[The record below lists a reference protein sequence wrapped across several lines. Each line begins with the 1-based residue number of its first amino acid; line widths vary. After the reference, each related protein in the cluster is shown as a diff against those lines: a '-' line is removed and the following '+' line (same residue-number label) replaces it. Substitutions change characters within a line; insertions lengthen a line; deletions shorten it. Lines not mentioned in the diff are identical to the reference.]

1 MGVRFKA
8 RDLSE
13 RKPNPRRA
21 ASPTRPSSRGCVSV
35 VHLTPYKQRRMQLE
49 EKTGS
54 NAPPTMA
61 TTQKPTRMEVD
72 APSPP
77 PLRRG
82 RSRTQRSHNH
92 GGISSHGTIGAGT
105 TATAA
110 STVASL
116 PSWARL
122 IEPSREPRG
131 LNRNSEW
138 LRAAHGTASSSSR
151 QSRRPTGRR
160 RPRPTS
166 SHRNRQRRSNVK
178 GGEDSEEE
186 HDTEAD
192 DDADDVS
199 EEWDEFLRQEDSC
212 MRTYWYHTLARE
224 LDVFVQREVVAKQVL
239 EEIVRNPAAQR
250 FFGGTETTTDST
262 TTSARSPHLDPPPNQ
277 QASLNQAHR
286 SSHSALHGGDKDCKD
301 DSDNDD
307 EFASYFSL
315 QQQPDEGP
323 SSFAPANKRARLL
336 DGSSRAGSSSSPLEK
351 KEVPHGD
358 DVGPTRITS
367 PRSHDDDPD
376 ASVPTTSLLLRQRQ
390 LPVLVVQPGPYDAL
404 DRQALYVPAL
414 VRAIRESRPRTCV
427 VWLDLGACD
436 DDRSGHEAA
445 LANNH
450 HSNHHHSSNS
460 NQHHPWKKE
469 LLRQCYLQQQPSSL
483 STNRVPDGQGWTD
496 RIVEWAR
503 RADRFDDICVVVT
516 ASGAERNSG
525 RVGGS
530 SAGAMQRE
538 VLQWMGCV
546 RLERGV
552 PLKAVLLGPPRGATD
567 LSLHTVTSTV
577 IVGWDVTSVRMASPR
592 AGSPR
597 TDAEQL
603 KSTVS
608 HVLENPS
615 RCHHLHCHLQC
626 VRQRQHPTNN
636 VVESRVPPA
645 TATIHSMLELSHPY
659 DGWHQDSMNAIR
671 DVHSNS
677 LARSAMSLKQ
687 ALARSLLRPASFV
700 LPMLASVLL
709 LPSESGSSS
718 SSSPRR
724 PTLPRDQLKRLQ
736 WFLLHPMARKFLMEA
751 AASSA
756 EGEQIGGSESTSST
770 QILEQLAA
778 YAGKLEIASRLGPIL
793 CSPAIGARQASGSV
807 EVAESNQARRA
818 VLERL
823 QDLRHL
829 CPKQPQPVPNLLIH
843 MNDPTWRWLFSRAPH
858 SHASGQ
864 DPRAWSTEAVAPR
877 IATNLRQCL
886 NQLIVAIGEFPLD
899 RAISEEVGLEML
911 SAVIERSLFSPGERP
926 ALLHPTQLRGISS
939 SSGERGSTHSATSWT
954 FDPQFRRDL
963 VAGLVLEA
971 SHLDVTTSASSINPS
986 LVAGVL
992 YTLILSIVSI
1002 SEAEWFA
1009 LWQKWW
1015 REHQGR
1021 SRLDPQQA
1029 QDLPSEVPV
1038 SIQGLFDRFRCG
1050 VLQLQYLGLVRER
1063 RASHI
1068 NGKTMYEKP
1077 VLVWCGGD

>member
-1 MGVRFKA
+1 MHPFTVATK
-8 RDLSE
+8 
-13 RKPNPRRA
+13 
-21 ASPTRPSSRGCVSV
+21 
-35 VHLTPYKQRRMQLE
+35 
-49 EKTGS
+49 
-54 NAPPTMA
+54 
-61 TTQKPTRMEVD
+61 TTQRMEVD
-72 APSPP
+72 APNPP

-92 GGISSHGTIGAGT
+92 GGITSSSNSTNPGTTIGG
-105 TATAA
+105 AA
-110 STVASL
+110 STAAASL
-116 PSWARL
+116 PKWARL

-131 LNRNSEW
+131 PNRNDEW
-138 LRAAHGTASSSSR
+138 LRAAHGTASSSR
-151 QSRRPTGRR
+151 QSRRPTRPR

-166 SHRNRQRRSNVK
+166 RHSSRQQSSQVK
-178 GGEDSEEE
+178 GGEHDDGEEEEEEE
-186 HDTEAD
+186 HDTDD
-192 DDADDVS
+192 DDAEGS
-199 EEWDEFLRQEDSC
+199 EEWDVFLRQEDSC

-239 EEIVRNPAAQR
+239 EEIVNSPAAQSY
-250 FFGGTETTTDST
+250 FGRIESTTDST
-262 TTSARSPHLDPPPNQ
+262 TTAARRTQRDPVKQEP
-277 QASLNQAHR
+277 ASNQADR
-286 SSHSALHGGDKDCKD
+286 CSQSSLHDGDKDCKD
-301 DSDNDD
+301 DIDNDD

-315 QQQPDEGP
+315 QPDDGGGADAL
-323 SSFAPANKRARLL
+323 APANKRPRIS
-336 DGSSRAGSSSSPLEK
+336 DESSAAGRVSPIHEK
-351 KEVPHGD
+351 EEVPGD
-358 DVGPTRITS
+358 DFGPSRNANMRNGDNS
-367 PRSHDDDPD
+367 M
-376 ASVPTTSLLLRQRQ
+376 LLRQRQ

-404 DRQALYVPAL
+404 DRQTLYVPAM

-445 LANNH
+445 LANNSSH
-450 HSNHHHSSNS
+450 NHSNS

-469 LLRQCYLQQQPSSL
+469 LLRQCCLQQPSL
-483 STNRVPDGQGWTD
+483 SPNHVPDGQGWTD

-503 RADRFDDICVVVT
+503 RADRFFDDICVVVT

-546 RLERGV
+546 RFERGV
-552 PLKAVLLGPPRGATD
+552 PLKAVVLGPPRGATD
-567 LSLHTVTSTV
+567 VSLHTLPSAGTM
-577 IVGWDVTSVRMASPR
+577 VGWDVTSVRMTSPHS
-592 AGSPR
+592 GSPR
-597 TDAEQL
+597 TDAKQL
-603 KSTVS
+603 ASTVS

-615 RCHHLHCHLQC
+615 PTYHLHCHFQC
-626 VRQRQHPTNN
+626 VRQLQHPTND
-636 VVESRVPPA
+636 VFESRVPPT
-645 TATIHSMLELSHPY
+645 TAAIHSMLELSHPY
-659 DGWHQDSMNAIR
+659 DGWHQDSTNAIR

-687 ALARSLLRPASFV
+687 VLARSLLQPASFV

-718 SSSPRR
+718 SSSRR

-736 WFLLHPMARKFLMEA
+736 WFLLHPMARKFLVEA

-756 EGEQIGGSESTSST
+756 EAEQTGGSESSSST
-770 QILEQLAA
+770 QILVQLAT

-793 CSPAIGARQASGSV
+793 CAPAVGARQASGSV
-807 EVAESNQARRA
+807 EVAERNQVRRA

-843 MNDPTWRWLFSRAPH
+843 MNDPTWRWLFSCGPH
-858 SHASGQ
+858 SRPGGQ
-864 DPRAWSTEAVAPR
+864 DPRDWTQEAVAPR
-877 IATNLRQCL
+877 VASNLRQCL
-886 NQLIVAIGEFPLD
+886 NQLIVAIGDFPLD
-899 RAISEEVGLEML
+899 RAIAEEDGLEML
-911 SAVIERSLFSPGERP
+911 SAVIERSLFSPGEAP
-926 ALLHPTQLRGISS
+926 ALLHPTQLRGRSS
-939 SSGERGSTHSATSWT
+939 SSGERGSTDSAPSWT
-954 FDPQFRRDL
+954 IDPQFRRDL

-971 SHLDVTTSASSINPS
+971 SHLDVTTSASSMDPS
-986 LVAGVL
+986 LVAGIL
-992 YTLILSIVSI
+992 YTLILPIVSI

-1015 REHQGR
+1015 REHRGR
-1021 SRLDPQQA
+1021 GRGRLDPEPT
-1029 QDLPSEVPV
+1029 QDVPSEVPV
-1038 SIQGLFDRFRCG
+1038 SIQELFDGFRCG

-1063 RASHI
+1063 RTSHV